1 MKIEKKNFFYEG
13 EFNTVLET
21 LDLNLGM
28 HNEDRRGFMKKY
40 EDQLVK
46 ACQQRKITMSNL
58 LEFIIAGEQYN
69 LQNLLLEAIA
79 LSAQCKESIYE
90 LRYKD
95 VSNDTKVKMLTA
107 RLNHIHR
114 YGTSNNTKLN

>member
-1 MKIEKKNFFYEG
+1 M
-13 EFNTVLET
+13 ET
-21 LDLNLGM
+21 LDLNLGK
-28 HNEDRRGFMKKY
+28 HNEDRGGFIKKY
-40 EDQLVK
+40 EDQHVK
-46 ACQQRKITMSNL
+46 ACKERKITMRNL

-69 LQNLLLEAIA
+69 LENLFWAAIE

-107 RLNHIHR
+107 RLNHMHVF
-114 YGTSNNTKLN
+114 GTRNDAN